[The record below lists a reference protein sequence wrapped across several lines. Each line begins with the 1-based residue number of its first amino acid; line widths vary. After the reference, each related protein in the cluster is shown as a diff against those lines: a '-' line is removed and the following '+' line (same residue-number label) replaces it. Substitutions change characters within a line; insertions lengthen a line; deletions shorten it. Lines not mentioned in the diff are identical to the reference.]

1 MKGKRLL
8 KSGIEKKRIEKLV
21 DTNLSMKKGEV
32 RKLKCGKICM
42 TDDIGKVKLFDVFDE
57 VKRKVYHVVRFGND
71 GILRKK
77 YNSWIISVE
86 DLGDAN
92 VNQRR

>member
-1 MKGKRLL
+1 MKGGRLL

-32 RKLKCGKICM
+32 RKLKCGKIYM
-42 TDDIGKVKLFDVFDE
+42 TDDRGKVKLFDVFDE
-57 VKRKVYHVVRFGND
+57 VKGKVYHVIRLGKD
-71 GILRKK
+71 GIFREK

-86 DLGDAN
+86 DLGGAD
-92 VNQRR
+92 VD

>member
-1 MKGKRLL
+1 MKERRLL

-42 TDDIGKVKLFDVFDE
+42 TDDRGEVKLFNVFDE
-57 VKRKVYHVVRFGND
+57 AKRKVYHVIRLGKD
-71 GILRKK
+71 GIFREK

-86 DLGDAN
+86 DLGDVN
-92 VNQRR
+92 VD